1 MKYDIVVRFCFEGKL
16 FVGFD
21 VPQNERISSPDK
33 HVKYHK
39 QIAFPIIHCN
49 AKVITFFNVIRLS

>member
-1 MKYDIVVRFCFEGKL
+1 MKIAYL
-16 FVGFD
+16 PFVGMSIKSF
-21 VPQNERISSPDK
+21 NEGISSPDK

-49 AKVITFFNVIRLS
+49 AKVITFLNVIRLS